1 MDLFIKLLDVL
12 TDWEV
17 LLVIILI
24 VYRKTII
31 TIIPALLIR
40 LIDRIKSVSVGSAN
54 VDFVDYIKIKDN
66 LDKIKDIELRKEV
79 IQTLDTS
86 VVVDSSS
93 VDEGDNDEEEGEE
106 DYIEEQ
112 VEEDVEYDDTFEN
125 LKKEK

>member
-1 MDLFIKLLDVL
+1 LDVL

>member
-1 MDLFIKLLDVL
+1 LDLFIKLLDVL